1 MGFDGPFVRL
11 EHAVGGEPSPGTILK
26 SCFRLHTVQYVP
38 RTIELVLRRAAR
50 DFPAVILTGP
60 RRSGKT
66 TVLRRLFP
74 RASYALL
81 EDPDVLARVKADPR
95 TFLEGLTLPVI
106 LDEIQNAPE
115 LLRYVRTLVDAS
127 PRSMGKWLL
136 AGSQEAPLMRGVTE
150 SLAGRAAVLQLW
162 PISVEESAKVTLLR
176 GGFPEVLARPR
187 SARIWFSSYV
197 QTYLERD
204 VRAVAAIRALGAF
217 RRFMGLLATRHGQMV
232 NRTDLAAPL
241 GVSVPTISSWLDILE
256 LTGQV
261 LLVPPFFKNFG
272 KRLVKS
278 PKLYLSDSG
287 LACFLL
293 GIETEKQL
301 DASPFLGPVFEGY
314 VASEIVKSQLHTGR
328 RRELYHFRD
337 QKGLEVDFVVPLKEG
352 EIALVEAK
360 ATRTVRPELAR
371 SLLALGAAAAS
382 GPAGAPTS
390 FVVHRGSAAGL
401 ETKALRPGVRSVPLP
416 ELLAAL
422 R

>member
-1 MGFDGPFVRL
+1 V
-11 EHAVGGEPSPGTILK
+11 TYI
-26 SCFRLHTVQYVP
+26 P
-38 RTIELVLRRAAR
+38 RTIEPVLRRAAR
-50 DFPAVILTGP
+50 DFPALILTGP

-74 RASYALL
+74 RASYVLL
-81 EDPDVLARVKADPR
+81 EDPDVRARVKADPR
-95 TFLEGLTLPVI
+95 GFLEGLTLPVI

-115 LLRYVRTLVDAS
+115 LLGFVRTLVDAT
-127 PRSMGKWLL
+127 PRSTGRWLL
-136 AGSQEAPLMRGVTE
+136 TGSQEAPLMRGVTE

-162 PISVEESAKVTLLR
+162 PLSVSESAKVSLLR

-187 SARIWFSSYV
+187 STRTWFSSYV

-204 VRAVAAIRALGAF
+204 VRAVAAIRDLGSF
-217 RRFMGLLATRHGQMV
+217 RRFLGLLATRHGQTV

-256 LTGQV
+256 ITGQV
-261 LLVPPFFKNFG
+261 LLVPPYFENFG

-278 PKLYLSDSG
+278 PKLYLSDAG

-314 VASEIVKSQLHTGR
+314 VASEIVKNQLNAGR
-328 RRELYHFRD
+328 RREIYHFRD
-337 QKGLEVDFVVPLKEG
+337 QKGLEVDFVVPTKEG
-352 EIALVEAK
+352 KVSLVEAK

-371 SLLALGAAAAS
+371 SLAALGAAAGGATP
-382 GPAGAPTS
+382 PAS
-390 FVVHRGSAAGL
+390 FVVHRGSAVGL
-401 ETKALRPGVRSVPLP
+401 ETRALWPGVKSVPLP

>member
-1 MGFDGPFVRL
+1 MAYIPR
-11 EHAVGGEPSPGTILK
+11 AIEP
-26 SCFRLHTVQYVP
+26 
-38 RTIELVLRRAAR
+38 VLRRAAR

-66 TVLRRLFP
+66 TVFRRLFP
-74 RASYALL
+74 RASYVLL
-81 EDPDVLARVKADPR
+81 EDPDVLSRVEADPR
-95 TFLEGLTLPVI
+95 GFLEGLKLPIV

-115 LLRYVRTLVDAS
+115 LLGFVRTLVDAS
-127 PRSMGKWLL
+127 LRSMGKWLL
-136 AGSQEAPLMRGVTE
+136 TGSQEAPLMRGVTE

-162 PISVEESAKVTLLR
+162 PLSVTESPRVSLLR

-187 SARIWFSSYV
+187 SARTWFSSYV

-204 VRAVAAIRALGAF
+204 VRAVAAIRDLGSF
-217 RRFMGLLATRHGQMV
+217 RRFLGLLATRHGQTV
-232 NRTDLAAPL
+232 NKTDLAAPL

-261 LLVPPFFKNFG
+261 LLVPPYFENFG

-278 PKLYLSDSG
+278 PKLFFADAG

-301 DASPFLGPVFEGY
+301 DASPFLGPVFEGF
-314 VASEIVKSQLHTGR
+314 VASEIVKSQLNAGK
-328 RRELYHFRD
+328 RREIYHFRD
-337 QKGLEVDFVVPLKEG
+337 QKGLEVDFVVPTREG
-352 EIALVEAK
+352 KITLVEAK

-371 SLLALGAAAAS
+371 SLVALGVAAGGA
-382 GPAGAPTS
+382 GPPAS
-390 FVVHRGSAAGL
+390 FVVHRGTAAGL
-401 ETKALRPGVRSVPLP
+401 ETKALRPGVKSVPLP

>member
-1 MGFDGPFVRL
+1 M
-11 EHAVGGEPSPGTILK
+11 
-26 SCFRLHTVQYVP
+26 QYVP
-38 RTIELVLRRAAR
+38 RRIEPVLRRAAL

-66 TVLRRLFP
+66 TVLRRVFP
-74 RASYALL
+74 RATYVLL
-81 EDPDVLARVKADPR
+81 EDPDVLSRVKADPR
-95 TFLEGLTLPVI
+95 GFLEGLKLPVV

-115 LLRYVRTLVDAS
+115 LLGFIRTLVDAS
-127 PRSMGKWLL
+127 PRGKGKWLL
-136 AGSQEAPLMRGVTE
+136 TGSQEAPLMRGVSE

-162 PISVEESAKVTLLR
+162 PLSVEESPGVSPLR

-187 SARIWFSSYV
+187 SARTWFSSYV

-204 VRAVAAIRALGAF
+204 VRAVAAIRDLGSF
-217 RRFMGLLATRHGQMV
+217 RRFLGLVATRHGQTV

-241 GVSVPTISSWLDILE
+241 GVSVPTISSWLDVLE

-261 LLVPPFFKNFG
+261 LLLPPYFENFG

-278 PKLYLSDSG
+278 PKLYLADAG

-293 GIETEKQL
+293 GIESEKQL

-314 VASEIVKSQLHTGR
+314 VAAEIVKSQLNAGK

-337 QKGLEVDFVVPLKEG
+337 QKGLEVDFVVPSGEG
-352 EIALVEAK
+352 RVALVEAK
-360 ATRTVRPELAR
+360 ATRTVRPELGR
-371 SLLALGAAAAS
+371 SLAALGAAAGGAHPPAS
-382 GPAGAPTS
+382 
-390 FVVHRGSAAGL
+390 FLVHRGAAAGV
-401 ETKALRPGVRSVPLP
+401 ETKTLRPGVKSMSLSD
-416 ELLAAL
+416 LLVAL

>member
-1 MGFDGPFVRL
+1 M
-11 EHAVGGEPSPGTILK
+11 
-26 SCFRLHTVQYVP
+26 QYVP
-38 RTIELVLRRAAR
+38 RRIEPVLRRAAR

-66 TVLRRLFP
+66 TVLRKVFP
-74 RASYALL
+74 RASYVLL
-81 EDPDVLARVKADPR
+81 EDPDVLSRVKADPR
-95 TFLEGLTLPVI
+95 GFLEGLKLPVV

-115 LLRYVRTLVDAS
+115 ILGFIRTLVDAS
-127 PRSMGKWLL
+127 PRSTGKWILT
-136 AGSQEAPLMRGVTE
+136 GSQEAPLMRGVSE
-150 SLAGRAAVLQLW
+150 SLAGRTAVLQLW
-162 PISVEESAKVTLLR
+162 PLSVEESPKVSLLR

-187 SARIWFSSYV
+187 SARTWFSSYV

-204 VRAVAAIRALGAF
+204 VRAVAAIRDLGSF
-217 RRFMGLLATRHGQMV
+217 RRFLGLVATRHGQTV

-261 LLVPPFFKNFG
+261 LLLPPYFENFG

-278 PKLYLSDSG
+278 PKLYLADAG

-293 GIETEKQL
+293 GIDTEKQL

-314 VASEIVKSQLHTGR
+314 VASEIVKSQLSAGK

-337 QKGLEVDFVVPLKEG
+337 QKGLEVDFVVPTGEG
-352 EIALVEAK
+352 TVALVEAK

-371 SLLALGAAAAS
+371 SLVALGAAA
-382 GPAGAPTS
+382 GGVRPPAS

-401 ETKALRPGVRSVPLP
+401 ETKAVRPGVKSVSLS

-422 R
+422 H

>member
-1 MGFDGPFVRL
+1 M
-11 EHAVGGEPSPGTILK
+11 
-26 SCFRLHTVQYVP
+26 QYVP
-38 RTIELVLRRAAR
+38 RRIESVLRRAAR

-66 TVLRRLFP
+66 TVLRKVFP
-74 RASYALL
+74 RAGYALL
-81 EDPDVLARVKADPR
+81 EDPDVLSRVKADPR
-95 TFLEGLTLPVI
+95 GFLEGLKLPVI

-115 LLRYVRTLVDAS
+115 LLGFIRSLVDAS
-127 PRSMGKWLL
+127 PRNAGKWLL
-136 AGSQEAPLMRGVTE
+136 TGSQEAPLMRGVTE

-162 PISVEESAKVTLLR
+162 PLSVEESPQVSLLR

-187 SARIWFSSYV
+187 SARTWFSSYV

-204 VRAVAAIRALGAF
+204 VRAVAAIRDLGSF
-217 RRFMGLLATRHGQMV
+217 RRFLGLVATRHGQTV

-261 LLVPPFFKNFG
+261 LLLPPYFQNFG

-278 PKLYLSDSG
+278 PKLYLADAG

-314 VASEIVKSQLHTGR
+314 VASEIVKSQLNAGK

-337 QKGLEVDFVVPLKEG
+337 QKGLEVDFVVPTGEG
-352 EIALVEAK
+352 SVALVEAK

-371 SLLALGAAAAS
+371 SLETLRAAAGPEHSAS
-382 GPAGAPTS
+382 Y
-390 FVVHRGSAAGL
+390 VVHRGAKAGL
-401 ETKALRPGVRSVPLP
+401 ESRALRPGVKALPLP
-416 ELLAAL
+416 ELLEAL

>member
-1 MGFDGPFVRL
+1 M
-11 EHAVGGEPSPGTILK
+11 
-26 SCFRLHTVQYVP
+26 QYVS
-38 RTIELVLRRAAR
+38 RRIEPVLRAAAR

-66 TVLRRLFP
+66 TVLRRVFP
-74 RASYALL
+74 RASYVLL
-81 EDPDVLARVKADPR
+81 EDPDVLSRVQADPR
-95 TFLEGLTLPVI
+95 GFLEGLRLPVI

-115 LLRYVRTLVDAS
+115 LLGFVRTLVDAS
-127 PRSMGKWLL
+127 PRGKGKWLL
-136 AGSQEAPLMRGVTE
+136 TGSQEAPLMRRVSE

-162 PISVEESAKVTLLR
+162 PLSVEESPKVSPLR
-176 GGFPEVLARPR
+176 GGFPEVLDRPR
-187 SARIWFSSYV
+187 AARTWFSSYV

-204 VRAVAAIRALGAF
+204 VRAVAAIRDLGSF
-217 RRFMGLLATRHGQMV
+217 RRFLGLVATRHGQTV

-256 LTGQV
+256 LTGQI
-261 LLVPPFFKNFG
+261 LLLPPYFENFG

-278 PKLYLSDSG
+278 PKLYLADPG

-293 GIETEKQL
+293 GIESEKQL

-314 VASEIVKSQLHTGR
+314 VASEIVKSQLNQGK

-337 QKGLEVDFVVPLKEG
+337 QKGLEVDFVVPTGEG
-352 EIALVEAK
+352 RVTLVEAK

-371 SLLALGAAAAS
+371 SLAALGAAAS
-382 GPAGAPTS
+382 GTRPTTS
-390 FVVHRGSAAGL
+390 FVVHRGPAAGL
-401 ETKALRPGVRSVPLP
+401 ETKALRPGVKSVPLS
-416 ELLAAL
+416 ELLGAL